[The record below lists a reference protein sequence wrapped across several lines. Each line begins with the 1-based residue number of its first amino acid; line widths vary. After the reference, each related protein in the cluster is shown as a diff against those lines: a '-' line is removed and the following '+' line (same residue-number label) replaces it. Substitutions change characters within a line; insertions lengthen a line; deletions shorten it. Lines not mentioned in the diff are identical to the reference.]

1 MDLDGGLV
9 SFYFVSLL
17 YFLKAIPDVCVCVC
31 VLLFSLYF
39 FFFFSFF
46 FSFFFFLF
54 FSSLFGV
61 VLIWEIHFLRVTT
74 ESLKCGYLIQF
85 CTQY

>member
-31 VLLFSLYF
+31 VLLFSLFLCIF
-39 FFFFSFF
+39 FFLFF
-46 FSFFFFLF
+46 FSFFFFPVW
-54 FSSLFGV
+54 SSANLGNP
-61 VLIWEIHFLRVTT
+61 FL
-74 ESLKCGYLIQF
+74 ESDH
-85 CTQY
+85 